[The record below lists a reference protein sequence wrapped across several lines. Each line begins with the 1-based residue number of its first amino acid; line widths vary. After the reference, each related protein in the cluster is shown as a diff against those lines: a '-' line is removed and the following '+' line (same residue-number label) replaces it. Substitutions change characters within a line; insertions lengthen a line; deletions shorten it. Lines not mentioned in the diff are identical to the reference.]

1 MQTAHIHARFVT
13 LPPADPMSVL
23 SPRSLSLVSNAD
35 LRGGQWRTSCVM
47 LCAVCDFHRDM
58 TTHSIASSAARCAPL
73 SALRSRSSASIC
85 VLLPRP
91 LRPELCQR
99 SRGAC
104 QCECVWSQLLSC
116 THNHVLQ
123 VTKQLRALLFACDA
137 SLQCVSACYYE
148 VVRKL
153 CS

>member
-1 MQTAHIHARFVT
+1 
-13 LPPADPMSVL
+13 
-23 SPRSLSLVSNAD
+23 
-35 LRGGQWRTSCVM
+35 M

-104 QCECVWSQLLSC
+104 QCECVWSQLFSC
-116 THNHVLQ
+116 IHNHALQ

-148 VVRKL
+148 VVRERFVQLMQCQANARFVGSDLNGSELSFVVVQDLPIPLQGAKR
-153 CS
+153 